1 MDFYE
6 LKNKY
11 FSLVRKKMIN
21 DYKMG
26 NIDFMESEELLDHI
40 IERIGVYQDHGKSDD
55 ESIASAF
62 SDFHRKLL
70 ALRPLTLLRGYMA
83 VNLSPLEKETAD
95 GNCILQS

>member
-26 NIDFMESEELLDHI
+26 NMISWSRRNCSI
-40 IERIGVYQDHGKSDD
+40 IS
-55 ESIASAF
+55 
-62 SDFHRKLL
+62 
-70 ALRPLTLLRGYMA
+70 
-83 VNLSPLEKETAD
+83 
-95 GNCILQS
+95 